1 MDGCGWYRR
10 GMREAD
16 LEAYFMRACRREG
29 WKAVKLL
36 PSERGV
42 PDRMVM
48 TNGGGIWLVELKT
61 EKGRLSK
68 AQELWHSRA
77 AKLGTKV
84 FVAYGRAGVDGWIA
98 RTRAAVEGQNLL

>member
-1 MDGCGWYRR
+1 
-10 GMREAD
+10 
-16 LEAYFMRACRREG
+16 MRACRREG

-48 TNGGGIWLVELKT
+48 TSGGGIWLVELKT

-84 FVAYGRAGVDGWIA
+84 FVAYGRAEVDGWIA

>member
-1 MDGCGWYRR
+1 
-10 GMREAD
+10 MREAD

-29 WKAVKLL
+29 WKAVKFL

-48 TNGGGIWLVELKT
+48 TPGGGIWLVELKT

-68 AQELWHSRA
+68 AQELWHSKA
-77 AKLGTKV
+77 AKLGTQV

-98 RTRAAVEGQNLL
+98 RTCAVVEGQNLL